1 MVGYVLAYACWILV
15 AVGSILTVLRI
26 RSVFDFIWIKTGG
39 DWLALVAIDRLG
51 MVFLSLAALA
61 YGVLAEDRFRT
72 SIDVARAE
80 RVKTEVRSSDQREDL
95 RESKVATTLKRWG
108 LGILARRFAVT
119 VTPLLVVLVLT
130 YLGERL
136 PYLWLAGPR

>member
-15 AVGSILTVLRI
+15 AIGSILTVLRI
-26 RSVFDFIWIKTGG
+26 RSAFDFIWIKTGG